1 MLKFPRNKTRG
12 DEKLKRIVLLLICL
26 LMFSAC
32 KKEKVED
39 HKKKLG
45 IVFSV
50 GGLGD
55 HSFNDSTNEG
65 IKAVEAKGVTVKRV
79 EPANPSEDEMYLREF
94 AENDFDVIV
103 GVGFLMED
111 SLKKIAVE
119 YPDQKFMGIDMNL
132 ELPNVRSLIFHEKQG
147 SFLVGAMAAMV
158 SEGRPVGFIGAA
170 QSPMINAMGDGFS
183 EGARYVDPQIEVV
196 SSFTPGPNPFN
207 DPARGY
213 EIATSMIE
221 TQGVEVIYHAAGGT
235 GLGVFQASKE
245 KGTYAIGVDT
255 DQDDLEPGTVITS
268 MIKSLDLVAERELN
282 RILQGDFEA
291 GIEMQN
297 LQNGGVRITETP
309 FELKV
314 IKDEESF
321 RKLEEKM
328 VSGELAIE
336 DYRK

>member
-1 MLKFPRNKTRG
+1 MKK
-12 DEKLKRIVLLLICL
+12 IVLLLMCL
-26 LMFSAC
+26 LVFAAC
-32 KKEKVED
+32 KKENTEEHEKKV
-39 HKKKLG
+39 G
-45 IVFSV
+45 VVFSV

-65 IKAVEAKGVTVKRV
+65 IKAVEAQGVTVKRV

-103 GVGFLMED
+103 GIGFLMED
-111 SLKKIAVE
+111 SLKKVALE
-119 YPDQKFMGIDMNL
+119 YPHQKFMGIDMNL

-147 SFLVGAMAAMV
+147 SFLVGVLAAMV

-170 QSPMINAMGDGFS
+170 QSPMINAMGEGFT
-183 EGARYVDPQIEVV
+183 EGARYVDPKIEVV

-255 DQDDLEPGTVITS
+255 DQDSLEPGTVITS
-268 MIKSLDLVAERELN
+268 MIKSLDEVSKRELDK
-282 RILQGDFEA
+282 ILDGKFEA

-309 FELKV
+309 FELKDLR
-314 IKDEESF
+314 DEDGF
-321 RKLEEKM
+321 REIREKLASEEI
-328 VSGELAIE
+328 VVE

>member
-1 MLKFPRNKTRG
+1 MKK
-12 DEKLKRIVLLLICL
+12 IVLLLMCL
-26 LMFSAC
+26 LVFSAC
-32 KKEKVED
+32 KRENTEE
-39 HKKKLG
+39 HKKKIG
-45 IVFSV
+45 VVFSV

-65 IKAVEAKGVTVKRV
+65 IKAVEAQGVIVKRV

-103 GVGFLMED
+103 GIGFLMED
-111 SLKKIAVE
+111 SLKKIALE
-119 YPDQKFMGIDMNL
+119 YPDQKFMGIDMSL
-132 ELPNVRSLIFHEKQG
+132 DLPNVRSLIFHEKQG
-147 SFLVGAMAAMV
+147 SFLVGALAAMV
-158 SEGRPVGFIGAA
+158 SEGKPVGFIGAA
-170 QSPMINAMGDGFS
+170 QSPMINAMGEGFA

-196 SSFTPGPNPFN
+196 RSFTPGPNPFN

-255 DQDDLEPGTVITS
+255 DQDSLKPGTVITS
-268 MIKSLDLVAERELN
+268 MIKSLDKVAERELTE
-282 RILQGDFEA
+282 ILDGRFEA

-309 FELKV
+309 FEMKV
-314 IKDEESF
+314 IRDEKRF
-321 RKLEEKM
+321 REIQEKLA
-328 VSGELAIE
+328 SGEILVE